1 MSGTVRDKICPACLV
16 LAPHWDATRTIER
29 EIDLT
34 TWLSHD
40 LTLSRFHDL
49 TLSRSHDK
57 QIPQSLNHII
67 TDFLSREVRVIKTKV
82 LTPSQS

>member
-40 LTLSRFHDL
+40 LTLSR
-49 TLSRSHDK
+49 SHDK

-67 TDFLSREVRVIKTKV
+67 TDFLSREVRVIKTEV
-82 LTPSQS
+82 LTPFQS